1 MKKFFSL
8 LTLALLTLSVGAAT
22 NTYSYTFGSKTF
34 SADGTVTLNNV
45 EWTLATVTE
54 ATDGGYFGYDGTKG
68 QQFGSGSK
76 PCSEVTLSTSGIS
89 GTITKVTV
97 NASTGSQATAT
108 MEVTVGGDS
117 FISADLTST
126 ATNYSGTGSATGEV
140 VIKLEQPSTSKALY
154 IKSIE
159 IDYEGEPVSV
169 AAPVFTPNGGKF
181 SGSQEVTITCAD
193 GPCNIYYSEGTEL
206 DWTNH
211 TYYNAPFYVTE
222 TKTFTA
228 VAEKGGIMSEPTT
241 VTFTKVDP
249 APAYTFLPANYD
261 EVENKKFSIEKDG
274 VTFECS
280 QGTIT
285 GEQFRIFKSQTA
297 TFTAGEGIA
306 DIVKIEFTCTA
317 NGTAKEGPGCLALNE
332 GQNGLYTYET
342 DGNMGTWTGKA
353 ASISF
358 NTNANQ
364 VRATKIV
371 FTLDDGTTV
380 YVADP
385 ILPEECE
392 FDDKMTITIT
402 AEEGATI
409 NYALNDGDYTEY
421 TVPFTIDETT
431 TIKAYAE
438 YEGIRSN
445 VVSATYTKKEAANNI
460 ATIAEG
466 NVLENNTEFTFT
478 GKAVVCFK
486 NKKNMWIRD
495 ESGSVQVYGSANFG
509 DEFAKGVVITPNW
522 SAKKAT
528 FNGMPEY
535 TDLQNFTASEE
546 TQEVLPFEREALTV
560 ADNGNEYVIIK
571 GVNIV
576 STSVSNGK
584 NNYVTNTGITVRDNY
599 EIGFTLEN
607 NGIYNFTGIVS
618 AYQGNAQLYMTE
630 YEKVGELTVTVEAP
644 VLSPKDNTKFVN
656 SQEVTITCP
665 TEGATIYYSTDG
677 ESYEQYEAPFTIN
690 ETCTVKAYAELNGV
704 KSTIVSAKYIKLVE
718 VNNIAAANALD
729 NKVDF
734 IFHGNVVVAYQNGPN
749 LWIRDASGSGLIYGN
764 QVPTFA
770 QGTVLNKEWTAQKY
784 NFRGGLVP
792 EFQYPND
799 VTASNETETIE
810 PFERET
816 LTNANVNEYVI
827 LRGQTITA
835 ETDETISNYEK
846 YFYNADGL
854 VLYNQFGVDMSTI
867 EEGKTYDVEGTVTVY
882 NEKPQLYIIKVTEAA
897 AGLVGD
903 VDEDGN
909 VNITDVT
916 ALIDM
921 LLSDNTKP
929 SGDVNGDGQINITD
943 VTDLIDILLKN

>member
-8 LTLALLTLSVGAAT
+8 LTLALLTLSVGAQTTVTLDFTSNDWNLPTTNTVDAGTYSNGTYSITLAGTEGAGYRFVEKDKYLILGKEGAYLTLPTFDYPVSKIEIVGRSGASGKVTQNIFVGEDAVSTETTGATGT
-22 NTYSYTFGSKTF
+22 NTYEI
-34 SADGTVTLNNV
+34 AEANQAAGTVFTLRVTNANN
-45 EWTLATVTE
+45 T
-54 ATDGGYFGYDGTKG
+54 
-68 QQFGSGSK
+68 Q
-76 PCSEVTLSTSGIS
+76 
-89 GTITKVTV
+89 ITKINITV
-97 NASTGSQATAT
+97 EDGST
-108 MEVTVGGDS
+108 
-117 FISADLTST
+117 
-126 ATNYSGTGSATGEV
+126 
-140 VIKLEQPSTSKALY
+140 P
-154 IKSIE
+154 
-159 IDYEGEPVSV
+159 EPTV

-261 EVENKKFSIEKDG
+261 AVTEKGFSIEKDG
-274 VTFECS
+274 VTFECTK
-280 QGTIT
+280 GTIT

-364 VRATKIV
+364 VRATQIV

-385 ILPEECE
+385 ILPEERE
-392 FDDKMTITIT
+392 FDDEMTITIT

-421 TVPFTIDETT
+421 TVPFTINETT
-431 TIKAYAE
+431 TVKAYAE

-445 VVSATYTKKEAANNI
+445 VVTATYTKKEATDAITTLKQAN
-460 ATIAEG
+460 A
-466 NVLENNTEFTFT
+466 LENDTEFTF
-478 GKAVVCFK
+478 GGNVVVVYK
-486 NKKNMWIRD
+486 YESNLWVKD
-495 ESGSVQVYGSANFG
+495 ETASGLIFGSGLTNFEQG
-509 DEFAKGVVITPNW
+509 TVLNSGW
-522 SAKKAT
+522 SAKKVMYQDIIPEFKNPQDVTASNQEKVT
-528 FNGMPEY
+528 VEPTVVEISAIDASMMNDYIRINDVTIDSISSSDNKNYYANGM
-535 TDLQNFTASEE
+535 
-546 TQEVLPFEREALTV
+546 VLRNQFK
-560 ADNGNEYVIIK
+560 GN
-571 GVNIV
+571 
-576 STSVSNGK
+576 
-584 NNYVTNTGITVRDNY
+584 
-599 EIGFTLEN
+599 FTLEAGKTYSLIGLATAYKGVPQVYITEVVDYVAPEPEVVDVN
-607 NGIYNFTGIVS
+607 NF
-618 AYQGNAQLYMTE
+618 AE
-630 YEKVGELTVTVEAP
+630 
-644 VLSPKDNTKFVN
+644 
-656 SQEVTITCP
+656 
-665 TEGATIYYSTDG
+665 
-677 ESYEQYEAPFTIN
+677 
-690 ETCTVKAYAELNGV
+690 AYALESGTKVKMLND
-704 KSTIVSAKYIKLVE
+704 A
-718 VNNIAAANALD
+718 
-729 NKVDF
+729 
-734 IFHGNVVVAYQNGPN
+734 VVTYQNGSR
-749 LWIRDASGSGLIYGN
+749 LFVRDTEGTSGLIYGSLGKTFEN
-764 QVPTFA
+764 GQVL
-770 QGTVLNKEWTAQKY
+770 GDEWTATYQLF
-784 NFRGGLVP
+784 NGNTH
-792 EFQYPND
+792 EFEILNAEGIF
-799 VTASNETETIE
+799 ASGET
-810 PFERET
+810 R
-816 LTNANVNEYVI
+816 NAAPVECTSISANIVNEYVI
-827 LRGQTITA
+827 LKGVTLQADTTA
-835 ETDETISNYEK
+835 NI
-846 YFYNADGL
+846 FYTAN
-854 VLYNQFGVDMSTI
+854 NIQICNFFNGVEIPEVKENS
-867 EEGKTYDVEGTVTVY
+867 TYDVTGIVMLSKAGQVRVY
-882 NEKPQLYIIKVTEAA
+882 VTEMTEVSSQT
-897 AGLVGD
+897 LVGD